1 MRGLLIA
8 VVIVASV
15 PSGTAFAVK
24 DVLVQAAKVAGCEK
38 PRVVMFSE
46 FPEMRIEVTCAPEEK
61 KAE

>member
-1 MRGLLIA
+1 M
-8 VVIVASV
+8 